1 MLATT
6 RTPLCHRVIMLEHTT
21 QSDRVLSIFDDLPS
35 GSQVN
40 IRNGLIVS
48 EPAVPWAEQ
57 PSIPT
62 DRTINL
68 VALRLLNFKLPD
80 GSLLIPK
87 PQSIA
92 P

>member
-1 MLATT
+1 M
-6 RTPLCHRVIMLEHTT
+6 CHRVITLEHTT
-21 QSDRVLSIFDDLPS
+21 RSDRVLSIFDDLPS

-62 DRTINL
+62 DRSINP

-87 PQSIA
+87 P
-92 P
+92 